1 MPPPMPHD
9 RAGGVPSTTRHGH
22 DSALPNHSETSAA
35 APGERQR
42 WALSARFLGLGLV
55 AALILLAW
63 LSCLHGSASTFEP
76 AEALRGL
83 AAILGLAEPLAG
95 NRQLVLALLV
105 RQTLVAA
112 GVGAGLAYSGA
123 LLQGVFQNG
132 LASPSILGITSGAS
146 LGATLGIMF
155 VGGYTG
161 GMELLDQAAKH
172 SPLLVSATALMGAF
186 GVALLVSVIGGGSGR
201 ISVPTL
207 LLVGIAI
214 NACIAGIL
222 TAMQAWLVENDWQ
235 TAEAVY
241 HWSFGSLKDKSWT
254 QVGLVWGGLALA
266 ACALPFVTRELD
278 LFAGGEEDA
287 ESLGVNT
294 VLTKL
299 TVLIA
304 ASLAASCAVAVAGQ
318 IAFVGLVVPHL
329 VRLITGNSHKP
340 LLPLC
345 LLAGAVFLLG
355 TDVAQRLILGRDV
368 FKPGVLMSMIGGP
381 FFLLLLLRN
390 RREVRTW

>member
-1 MPPPMPHD
+1 MPHD
-9 RAGGVPSTTRHGH
+9 QAGGVPSTTRHGH
-22 DSALPNHSETSAA
+22 DSALPANSETPA
-35 APGERQR
+35 APPVEGRG
-42 WALSARFLGLGLV
+42 WALSAKFMAVGLV

-63 LSCLHGSASTFEP
+63 LSCLHGSASTFQ
-76 AEALRGL
+76 ASEALRGL

-95 NRQLVLALLV
+95 NRQLVLTLLV

-123 LLQGVFQNG
+123 LLQGVFRNG

-146 LGATLGIMF
+146 LGATLGIMVVSGH
-155 VGGYTG
+155 VGG
-161 GMELLDQAAKH
+161 MDLLDQAAKH
-172 SPLLVSATALMGAF
+172 SPLLVSATAFTGAF
-186 GVALLVSVIGGGSGR
+186 GVALLVAAIGGGSGR

-287 ESLGVNT
+287 EALGVNT

-304 ASLAASCAVAVAGQ
+304 ASMAAACAVAVAGQ

-329 VRLITGNSHKP
+329 VRLVTGNGHRP

-355 TDVAQRLILGRDV
+355 TDVGQRLILGRDV